1 MATATASRTSAKLP
15 ESKNVGSALDRAL
28 TAGKGVLRL
37 FHSLILNRG
46 VLDGPAGWTYARM
59 LAAYESMVTVHLSRL
74 KNGIDL

>member
-1 MATATASRTSAKLP
+1 
-15 ESKNVGSALDRAL
+15 
-28 TAGKGVLRL
+28 L